1 MNEMHETM
9 RNKTLED
16 YWDFGWDVIHFN
28 VGLHDLK
35 FVKDGKLDKQH
46 GEQVN
51 STREYEHNL
60 RQIINYLEQLS
71 PQAALI
77 FATTTP
83 VPEGAPG
90 HVVDDAVK
98 YNRVALKVLQ
108 DHPEVAINDLY
119 DLSLPNEESW
129 RAGPGNVHFAPE
141 GRALQGDGVA
151 RAILASLGSP
161 DGIEIFVSPEGDDA
175 AAGTRSDPV
184 RTIDRALENVAPGDT
199 VSLLGGRYSQPMTA
213 IDVHGQ
219 NGRPVTIRSL
229 PGGQV
234 TFDGTDVLPGEWQEV
249 TSDSPNGAVI
259 QEAQWQRIGDNRVF
273 SLSLDESIHALIYDG
288 KLMTEAR
295 WPNARWDDPW
305 RLDRYNV
312 LRRATEQSTPGELFD
327 GFPTGNTL
335 EESSKWVH
343 YDREARARHREML
356 ADTRIDFTGS
366 VVVIS
371 YAWGSFATQVTEHQ
385 AGSNS
390 FRFDTE
396 FTGSGSI
403 QEEAVRF
410 VINRIQW
417 DNPNRFNRSSHGGI
431 HIYFEGLPA
440 LEIPED
446 WWYDHN
452 SKTLFFI
459 APDGQKP
466 DASKARGK
474 RRDYLLTVRNSSHV
488 HVKGFEFFGAAARI
502 EDSEYSR
509 IEDSNF
515 RFSAANK
522 FTIGNFDM
530 PVTTRIANRQPGKD
544 EDRSHGN
551 ALVNCQFTYL
561 DGNAFEG
568 RSTGLAIDNVLI
580 YRTQQT
586 TLGLDSR
593 SMSIDRPSL
602 IRRVTLADVGASVG
616 IKGGGIDSLYELN
629 NISRFGGL
637 QYDGAALQMGGREH
651 IIYRY
656 NWSHDH
662 PKRSFRFDAG
672 NYPAYSNAFGE
683 MSYNVAWNTPGGF
696 AIKGDDHLI
705 YNNLLL
711 GNSKFE
717 LFNMQRWASENKR
730 TLVANNIVETMS
742 AGINDRN
749 PAKAAEPAE
758 VISIRKNNYRD
769 DPASELRDPA
779 NLDFRPRQGSV
790 LIDAGHSI
798 SRDEVPWKRVPITGV
813 DDIVAAQVDIGPYEY
828 DSPVYWI
835 PGFQYAHASTPVPP
849 DGTTTAMSDADL
861 MWLGAYRADTHRV
874 YFGESEQTVRT
885 ATVDSPEFRRTFE
898 GPANIF
904 DPGALKPGQTYYWR
918 VDAVRDGET
927 SEGELWTF
935 TVSE

>member
-1 MNEMHETM
+1 MKVQNSSTALVKAPPIGGAFFCESDMRAITLISLLCCLGNANAGTAAEAWKSLLLPMHIERPEFAFVHHDPALPNVFIYGDSISIHYTQQVRQRLEGKANIYRIHRNGGDSGSFIPKMNEMHETM
-9 RNKTLED
+9 RDETLEN

-46 GEQVN
+46 GKQV
-51 STREYEHNL
+51 SSKSEYENNL
-60 RQIINYLEQLS
+60 RQIIEYLQQLS
-71 PQAALI
+71 PAAALI

-119 DLSLPNEESW
+119 ELSLPNEKSW

-151 RAILASLGSP
+151 RAILVSLGSP
-161 DGIEIFVSPEGDDA
+161 DGLEIFVSPEGDDA

-213 IDVHGQ
+213 VDVHGQ

-273 SLSLDESIHALIYDG
+273 SLKLDEPIHALIYDG

-343 YDREARARHREML
+343 YDRDARARYREML
-356 ADTRIDFTGS
+356 AGTGIDFTGS

-371 YAWGSFATQVTEHQ
+371 YAWGSFATRVTEHQ

-417 DNPNRFNRSSHGGI
+417 DNPNRFIRSSHGGI
-431 HIYFEGLPA
+431 HFFFEGLPA
-440 LEIPED
+440 LDIPEE
-446 WWYDHN
+446 WWYDEN

-459 APDGQKP
+459 APNGKKP
-466 DASKARGK
+466 DPSKARGK
-474 RRDYLLTVRNSSHV
+474 RR
-488 HVKGFEFFGAAARI
+488 ARLP
-502 EDSEYSR
+502 
-509 IEDSNF
+509 
-515 RFSAANK
+515 A
-522 FTIGNFDM
+522 
-530 PVTTRIANRQPGKD
+530 
-544 EDRSHGN
+544 HG
-551 ALVNCQFTYL
+551 T
-561 DGNAFEG
+561 
-568 RSTGLAIDNVLI
+568 
-580 YRTQQT
+580 
-586 TLGLDSR
+586 
-593 SMSIDRPSL
+593 
-602 IRRVTLADVGASVG
+602 
-616 IKGGGIDSLYELN
+616 
-629 NISRFGGL
+629 
-637 QYDGAALQMGGREH
+637 
-651 IIYRY
+651 
-656 NWSHDH
+656 
-662 PKRSFRFDAG
+662 
-672 NYPAYSNAFGE
+672 
-683 MSYNVAWNTPGGF
+683 
-696 AIKGDDHLI
+696 
-705 YNNLLL
+705 
-711 GNSKFE
+711 
-717 LFNMQRWASENKR
+717 
-730 TLVANNIVETMS
+730 
-742 AGINDRN
+742 
-749 PAKAAEPAE
+749 
-758 VISIRKNNYRD
+758 
-769 DPASELRDPA
+769 
-779 NLDFRPRQGSV
+779 
-790 LIDAGHSI
+790 
-798 SRDEVPWKRVPITGV
+798 
-813 DDIVAAQVDIGPYEY
+813 
-828 DSPVYWI
+828 
-835 PGFQYAHASTPVPP
+835 
-849 DGTTTAMSDADL
+849 
-861 MWLGAYRADTHRV
+861 
-874 YFGESEQTVRT
+874 
-885 ATVDSPEFRRTFE
+885 
-898 GPANIF
+898 
-904 DPGALKPGQTYYWR
+904 
-918 VDAVRDGET
+918 
-927 SEGELWTF
+927 
-935 TVSE
+935 